1 MQGRVVVKFNGSD
14 LVTIQKIS
22 PSKFES
28 LIRDTWRKYYDDLKE
43 WLICSCIVMPNKRY
57 DLSLF
62 YKDYYGKVMGDFLK
76 IYPSKIMN
84 IYETYFVK
92 PNEQIEVDLT
102 YLKQFKEISMS
113 EIHIMGMSIALFLK
127 NPENWRK
134 EIALLKFRT
143 NSS

>member
-1 MQGRVVVKFNGSD
+1 MRGRVVVKFDGSD

-28 LIRDTWRKYYDDLKE
+28 LIRDTWRKYYDNLKE
-43 WLICSCIVMPNKRY
+43 WLIICGATNNKGFNLDSFY
-57 DLSLF
+57 DEYS
-62 YKDYYGKVMGDFLK
+62 GKVIGDFLK
-76 IYPSKIMN
+76 IYPSEIMN
-84 IYETYFVK
+84 IYEPYFEK
-92 PNEQIEVDLT
+92 PNEQIETDLT
-102 YLKQFKEISMS
+102 YLKQFIEISMS

-127 NPENWRK
+127 NPENRRK